1 MKLSRL
7 VAAGA
12 SALLVT
18 GFGIGFAAPASAN
31 QVWTQQVQRASADAP
46 CDIPAV
52 EGEAAGWSAWAPSW
66 AQWPNGGEGGWVC
79 TRSITWAKDT
89 PPPGMMSSGGGSAYA
104 SVGCVQGSPS
114 EWVDFLGGWALP
126 EGSPDYLEDPTCT
139 TSNGPILWDIVYVPD
154 GADPS
159 TLCIEAW
166 GTDEDLT
173 NFGYPVWGCK
183 LYTT

>member
-89 PPPGMMSSGGGSAYA
+89 PPPGASGGG
-104 SVGCVQGSPS
+104 GCVLYDAGLPGPGGYIDFGDGSFLLLGAPEWLNTTCTGDPS
-114 EWVDFLGGWALP
+114 EYTTGWDAVYAPDNDTASAICTAELGSGWVAF
-126 EGSPDYLEDPTCT
+126 
-139 TSNGPILWDIVYVPD
+139 VPYW
-154 GADPS
+154 GADPNVYYCS
-159 TLCIEAW
+159 
-166 GTDEDLT
+166 D
-173 NFGYPVWGCK
+173 
-183 LYTT
+183 